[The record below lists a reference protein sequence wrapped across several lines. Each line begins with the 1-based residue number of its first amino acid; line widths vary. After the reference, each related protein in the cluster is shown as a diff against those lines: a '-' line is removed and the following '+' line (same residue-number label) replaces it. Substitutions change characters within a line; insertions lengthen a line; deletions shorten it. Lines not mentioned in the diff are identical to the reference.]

1 MDILQNLALGFSIAL
16 TPTNLA
22 YCFFGVLAGTL
33 IGVLPGIGPATGI
46 AVLLPIAFTM
56 NPTTSLITMAGIYYG
71 AMYGGSTTSIL
82 MNVPGESA
90 SVMTC
95 LDGYQMARQGRA
107 GPALGIS
114 AIASFVAGTVGA
126 VGLMLLA
133 PPLTILALGFGPP
146 EYFMLM
152 LFGLTTLAGIAGDSM
167 LKALISGG
175 LGLVLGTVGTDTP
188 SGYLRFTYGI
198 PDLSTGISF
207 VAVTVG
213 LFALSEVLV
222 NSERLLQR
230 EPIRT
235 SLAGLYP
242 SRADLRRCRGAF
254 ARGSLIGF
262 VVGVLPGAGATIASF
277 LAYAAEK
284 RASKNPEEFG
294 AGAIE
299 GVAAPEGA
307 NNAAAMGAMVPMLS
321 LGIPG
326 SGTTAIMLG
335 ALIMWGLR
343 PGPLLFEKNPD
354 LVWAVIAS
362 MYIGNVM
369 LLILNLPLVGIWAS
383 MLRVRY
389 SILAPL
395 ILVFCF
401 IGVYSIDNS
410 MFDVW
415 IMVAAGVLGYIMR
428 KFRYPVAPLV
438 LALVL
443 GPMVETALAQSLTM
457 SQGNASIFFTRPTAL
472 TIFVLMGLFVLS
484 PVVRWA
490 LARRRGAP
498 ASSRASA

>member
-1 MDILQNLALGFSIAL
+1 DIVQNLAMGFGIAL
-16 TPTNLA
+16 TPINLL
-22 YCFFGVLAGTL
+22 YCFFGVLAGTV

-46 AVLLPIAFTM
+46 AILLPIAFNL
-56 NPTTSLITMAGIYYG
+56 NPTSSLITMAGMYYG

-90 SVMTC
+90 TVVTC

-114 AIASFVAGTVGA
+114 AISSFIAGTAGA
-126 VGLMLLA
+126 IGVMLLA
-133 PPLTILALGFGPP
+133 PPITTLALGFGPP

-152 LFGLTTLAGIAGDSM
+152 LFGLTTLAGIAGESM
-167 LKALISGG
+167 LKALITGG
-175 LGLVLGTVGTDTP
+175 FGLVLGTVGTDTP
-188 SGYLRFTYGI
+188 SGYLRFTFGI
-198 PDLSTGISF
+198 PDLATGISF
-207 VAVTVG
+207 VAVAVG
-213 LFALSEVLV
+213 LFALSEVFL
-222 NSERLLQR
+222 NSERLIQR

-235 SLAGLYP
+235 SLTGLYP
-242 SRADLRRCRGAF
+242 TREDLFRCRGAF
-254 ARGSLIGF
+254 VRGSLIGF
-262 VVGVLPGAGATIASF
+262 VVGALPGAGATIASF

-284 RASKNPEEFG
+284 RASKHPEEFG
-294 AGAIE
+294 KGAIE

-307 NNAAAMGAMVPMLS
+307 NNAAAMGALVPMLS

-369 LLILNLPLVGIWAS
+369 LLILNLPLVGLWAS
-383 MLRVRY
+383 LLRIRY
-389 SILAPL
+389 AILAPL

-401 IGVYSIDNS
+401 IGVYSVNNN

-415 IMVAAGVLGYIMR
+415 VMVGSGVLGYAMR
-428 KFRYPVAPLV
+428 KFRFPVAPLV

-457 SQGNASIFFTRPTAL
+457 SRGSLAIFFTRPMAV
-472 TIFVLMGLFVLS
+472 TIFVLMLLFILS
-484 PVVRWA
+484 PLVRHA
-490 LARRRGAP
+490 LARMRGGSP
-498 ASSRASA
+498 RAAA

>member
-1 MDILQNLALGFSIAL
+1 VDVLQNLAMGFGIAL
-16 TPTNLA
+16 TPVNLF

-46 AVLLPIAFTM
+46 AVLLPLAFNM
-56 NPTTSLITMAGIYYG
+56 NPTTSLITMAGMYYG

-90 SVMTC
+90 TVMTC
-95 LDGYQMARQGRA
+95 LDGYQMARKGRA
-107 GPALGIS
+107 GSALGIS
-114 AIASFVAGTVGA
+114 AIASFIAGTVGA
-126 VGLMLLA
+126 IGLMLLA
-133 PPLTILALGFGPP
+133 PPLTSLALGFGPP

-167 LKALISGG
+167 LKALLSGG
-175 LGLVLGTVGTDTP
+175 LGLMLGTVGTDTP

-198 PDLSTGISF
+198 PDLSTGVSF

-213 LFALSEVLV
+213 LFALAELLV
-222 NSERLLQR
+222 NSERVIRR

-235 SLAGLYP
+235 TLQGLYP
-242 SRADLRRCRGAF
+242 SLEDLRRCRGAF

-284 RASKNPEEFG
+284 RASRHPEEFG
-294 AGAIE
+294 TGAIE

-307 NNAAAMGAMVPMLS
+307 NNAAAMGAMVPMFS

-369 LLILNLPLVGIWAS
+369 LLVLNLPLVGMWAS
-383 MLRVRY
+383 LLRVRY

-395 ILVFCF
+395 ILAFCF
-401 IGVYSIDNS
+401 IGVYSIDNN

-415 IMVAAGVLGYIMR
+415 IMVGAGVLGYLMR
-428 KFRYPVAPLV
+428 KFRFPAAPLV

-457 SQGNASIFFTRPTAL
+457 SRGSLAIFFTRPTAL
-472 TIFVLMGLFVLS
+472 GLFVLMVLFVLS
-484 PVVRWA
+484 P
-490 LARRRGAP
+490 LATRLLRRNRTPLKG
-498 ASSRASA
+498 